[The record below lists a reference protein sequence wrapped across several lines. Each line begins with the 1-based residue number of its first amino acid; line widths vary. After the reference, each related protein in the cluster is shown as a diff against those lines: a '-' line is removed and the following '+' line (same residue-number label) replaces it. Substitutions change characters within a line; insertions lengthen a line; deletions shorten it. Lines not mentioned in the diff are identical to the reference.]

1 MAQSDIVP
9 VAEPLYEQVYR
20 IFRAR
25 IIGGQ
30 WKPQSLLPGEVMLS
44 HELGVSVGTVRKAM
58 DQLARDNLV
67 IRERGRGTFVRGDE
81 EWKDGKG
88 LKLLDR
94 LGRPI
99 SPVIEL
105 TGARMTTATP
115 FEAKLLRIAPARA
128 STQGVITIT
137 RAWRTGTLLVNLER
151 IVVEAGRFPDL
162 VQHVGRDGEVLNKA
176 YVATVLERIERTVW
190 LIGCQDVGE
199 AGEPDD
205 RRDDAPGTTMEM
217 TGSILRLGSHSVDA
231 RGIPVEL
238 GRHLIQLDNCALQ
251 LNG

>member
-30 WKPQSLLPGEVMLS
+30 LKPQSLLPGEVMLS

-67 IRERGRGTFVRGDE
+67 IRERGRGTFVRGDD
-81 EWKDGKG
+81 EWQDAKG

-94 LGRPI
+94 AGRPI
-99 SPVIEL
+99 AAEIEL
-105 TGARMTTATP
+105 VDAHLGTATAE
-115 FEAKLLRIAPARA
+115 EARSLRIEAATAGGPR
-128 STQGVITIT
+128 VL
-137 RAWRTGTLLVNLER
+137 RMMRHWRSGAVVVNREH
-151 IVVEAGRFPDL
+151 IVVDAVRFARLAGL
-162 VQHVGRDGEVLNKA
+162 AGEGGPRLHKA
-176 YVATVLERIERTVW
+176 YGDSVLERIERTVW
-190 LIGCQDVGE
+190 MIGDCGSAAASGE
-199 AGEPDD
+199 DRATEPP
-205 RRDDAPGTTMEM
+205 AVS
-217 TGSILRLGSHSVDA
+217 GSNRVLALGSLALDA
-231 RGIPVEL
+231 RGVPIETS
-238 GRHLIQLDNCALQ
+238 RHEIQLDTCILQ